1 MTLHLTEQS
10 AALRLRQGRLLVE
23 LDQQILTQMPARKV
37 RCVVVWGNVRLTTPA
52 LTFLLR
58 NQVPI
63 LFNSL
68 DGAFYGAAVPH
79 ALAPAARL
87 RAQFNAASSI
97 RLRLAKA
104 FVLSKLCSSQLV
116 LGRFAPR
123 HPSVREILA
132 QLEGLSAKLEA
143 ATELD
148 RLRGYEGII
157 ARLYYQALQSPLSP
171 YGFTGR
177 NRRPPRDPVNAALSY
192 GYALLLA
199 RVQLAVHSVGL
210 HPEVGMLHAESRRN
224 PALCLDLIEEFRVPV
239 IDLTV
244 MRAFMQ
250 GVLKPLEHFEDK
262 AHGIYLNEAGRKVLI
277 RLFEERLTQE
287 ATHPAGW
294 QRPFAATIEHQAQLL
309 AAALMQRGEYLP
321 YHLLKP

>member
-10 AALRLRQGRLLVE
+10 ATLRLRQGRLLVE

-63 LFNSL
+63 LFTSL
-68 DGAFYGAAVPH
+68 DGAFYGAAAPH
-79 ALAPAARL
+79 SLAPAARL
-87 RAQFNAASSI
+87 RAQFNAAGSV

-104 FVLSKLCSSQLV
+104 FVLSKLCSSRLV
-116 LGRFAPR
+116 LSRFAPR
-123 HPSVREILA
+123 YPSVRELLA
-132 QLEGLSAKLEA
+132 QLEPLAARLEGT
-143 ATELD
+143 TELD

-157 ARLYYQALQSPLSP
+157 ARLYYQALQGPLSP

-192 GYALLLA
+192 SYALLLA

-224 PALCLDLIEEFRVPV
+224 PALCLDLMEEFRVPF
-239 IDLTV
+239 DLTV
-244 MRAFMQ
+244 MRAFMK
-250 GVLKPLEHFEDK
+250 GTLKPLEHFEDK

-294 QRPFAATIEHQAQLL
+294 KRPFAATIEHQAQLL
-309 AAALMQRGEYLP
+309 AAALLQRGDYRP
-321 YHLLKP
+321 YHLVMP